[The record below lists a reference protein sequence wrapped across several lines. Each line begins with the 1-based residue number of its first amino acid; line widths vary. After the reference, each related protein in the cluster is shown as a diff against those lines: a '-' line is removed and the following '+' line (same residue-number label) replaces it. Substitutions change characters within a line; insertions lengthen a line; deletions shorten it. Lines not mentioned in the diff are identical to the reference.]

1 MRTNL
6 SQLVARLVLAAGF
19 LLDGIP
25 RLGPSGHYAFAA
37 LLRQIGVPA
46 ANVLAWVGAGAE
58 IGLAIA
64 VLLGVYVTLAGLV
77 MLVLMLVMLFRVH
90 ATGGFSFAH
99 APGLNAQV
107 PPFALPA
114 YEVLALYCVLAL
126 IVVLG
131 GPGRWSVDAARH
143 RTERAV

>member
-25 RLGPSGHYAFAA
+25 RLGAGGHYAFAS
-37 LLRQIGVPA
+37 LLRQIGIPA
-46 ANVLAWVGAGAE
+46 ANVLAWIGAGAE
-58 IGLAIA
+58 IALAIA
-64 VLLGVYVTLAGLV
+64 VLLGAYVSLAAML
-77 MLVLMLVMLFRVH
+77 MLVGMLVMLFRVH
-90 ATGGFSFAH
+90 MTGGFSFAH

-114 YEVLALYCVLAL
+114 YEVLALYSVLAL
-126 IVVLG
+126 IVVIG
-131 GPGRWSVDAARH
+131 GAGQWSVDGARH
-143 RTERAV
+143 RTA